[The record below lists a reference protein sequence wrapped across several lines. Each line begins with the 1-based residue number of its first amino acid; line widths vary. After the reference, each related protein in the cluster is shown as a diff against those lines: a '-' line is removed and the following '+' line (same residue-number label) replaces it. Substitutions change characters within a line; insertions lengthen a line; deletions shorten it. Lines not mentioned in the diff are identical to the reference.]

1 MIERLLAAEKALDQ
15 GMVDT
20 AGRLFA
26 QVAQAD
32 PRNAIALV
40 GLAKVALREDRIDD
54 ARELAEQ
61 ALAIDPDE
69 AAAQRLLREVYA
81 EIRPAP
87 EPRATHAPAPAP
99 APQETPTAAAT
110 QAADLATPE
119 PAASEPASPEPAS
132 RDLPV
137 ARERSLLARLR
148 RWLFGPRD
156 GA

>member
-1 MIERLLAAEKALDQ
+1 ML
-15 GMVDT
+15 DT

-54 ARELAEQ
+54 ARELVEQ

-81 EIRPAP
+81 EVRPAP
-87 EPRATHAPAPAP
+87 EPARAPAPPDLEPAAAP
-99 APQETPTAAAT
+99 PPMPTAAAE
-110 QAADLATPE
+110 QPSAPD
-119 PAASEPASPEPAS
+119 
-132 RDLPV
+132 RPV
-137 ARERSLLARLR
+137 ARDPSLLGSPASVALRTARLT
-148 RWLFGPRD
+148 
-156 GA
+156 A

>member
-15 GMVDT
+15 GMLDT
-20 AGRLFA
+20 AGRLFD

-81 EIRPAP
+81 EVRPAH
-87 EPRATHAPAPAP
+87 EPTPAPAP
-99 APQETPTAAAT
+99 IPAAPSEE
-110 QAADLATPE
+110 QAAFEPVALQRPPQ
-119 PAASEPASPEPAS
+119 PAAPELPA
-132 RDLPV
+132 
-137 ARERSLLARLR
+137 ARNLSLLARLR

-156 GA
+156 GP

>member
-15 GMVDT
+15 GMLDT
-20 AGRLFA
+20 AGRLYA

-81 EIRPAP
+81 EVRPAP
-87 EPRATHAPAPAP
+87 EPRAAPPPVAPEPPAPVVPAAPEAAPEAAPA
-99 APQETPTAAAT
+99 E
-110 QAADLATPE
+110 
-119 PAASEPASPEPAS
+119 
-132 RDLPV
+132 LPLV
-137 ARERSLLARLR
+137 RERSLLARLR

-156 GA
+156 GS

>member
-1 MIERLLAAEKALDQ
+1 MIERLLAAENALDH
-15 GMVDT
+15 GMLDT
-20 AGRLFA
+20 AGRLYA

-69 AAAQRLLREVYA
+69 AAAQRVLRESYA
-81 EIRPAP
+81 ELRPAP
-87 EPRATHAPAPAP
+87 DSRAA
-99 APQETPTAAAT
+99 
-110 QAADLATPE
+110 PE
-119 PAASEPASPEPAS
+119 PALGAVRQPLPTRSAEEQRAAADPQVGEPAAAEAARS
-132 RDLPV
+132 V
-137 ARERSLLARLR
+137 APLARNASLLARLR

-156 GA
+156 GS

>member
-20 AGRLFA
+20 AGRLYA

-40 GLAKVALREDRIDD
+40 GLAKVALREDRIED

-61 ALAIDPDE
+61 ALAIDPEE
-69 AAAQRLLREVYA
+69 AAALRLLREAYA
-81 EIRPAP
+81 ETRPAP
-87 EPRATHAPAPAP
+87 GAPPAPAP
-99 APQETPTAAAT
+99 APQPASAPQPAPAP
-110 QAADLATPE
+110 QPE
-119 PAASEPASPEPAS
+119 PTSTAPEEHAPH
-132 RDLPV
+132 RLTLPEGRV
-137 ARERSLLARLR
+137 ARERSFLARLR

-156 GA
+156 GS

>member
-1 MIERLLAAEKALDQ
+1 VIERLLAAEKALDQ
-15 GMVDT
+15 GMLDT
-20 AGRLFA
+20 AGRLFD

-54 ARELAEQ
+54 ARELVEQ

-81 EIRPAP
+81 EVRPAAGATPAEALPTPPAAAALVEPIAPEVPAAELPAPGIPAP
-87 EPRATHAPAPAP
+87 E
-99 APQETPTAAAT
+99 
-110 QAADLATPE
+110 E
-119 PAASEPASPEPAS
+119 PAAPG
-132 RDLPV
+132 
-137 ARERSLLARLR
+137 RSLLARLR

-156 GA
+156 G

>member
-1 MIERLLAAEKALDQ
+1 LIERLLAAEKALDQ

-81 EIRPAP
+81 EVRPAP
-87 EPRATHAPAPAP
+87 EPVPAPAALRPPGPEPAPAPAP
-99 APQETPTAAAT
+99 APMPQ
-110 QAADLATPE
+110 PE
-119 PAASEPASPEPAS
+119 PAAPAVTPT
-132 RDLPV
+132 
-137 ARERSLLARLR
+137 RERSLLARIG

-156 GA
+156 SS

>member
-20 AGRLFA
+20 AGRLYA

-81 EIRPAP
+81 GVRPAP
-87 EPRATHAPAPAP
+87 EPAL
-99 APQETPTAAAT
+99 APQPVAPDRAA
-110 QAADLATPE
+110 PE
-119 PAASEPASPEPAS
+119 M
-132 RDLPV
+132 PV
-137 ARERSLLARLR
+137 ARDRSLLARLR
-148 RWLFGPRD
+148 RWLFRPRD
-156 GA
+156 GS

>member
-15 GMVDT
+15 GMLDT
-20 AGRLFA
+20 AGRLYA

-69 AAAQRLLREVYA
+69 AAARRLLREVYA
-81 EIRPAP
+81 EMRPALD
-87 EPRATHAPAPAP
+87 ATAAPAPAP
-99 APQETPTAAAT
+99 TPVTPPEERAAT
-110 QAADLATPE
+110 E
-119 PAASEPASPEPAS
+119 PAALERSPQPAAPEALPA
-132 RDLPV
+132 RDL
-137 ARERSLLARLR
+137 SLLARLR
-148 RWLFGPRD
+148 RWLFGPRV
-156 GA
+156 GS

>member
-15 GMVDT
+15 GMLDT
-20 AGRLFA
+20 AGRLYA

-40 GLAKVALREDRIDD
+40 GLAKVALREDRIED

-61 ALAIDPDE
+61 ALVIDPDE
-69 AAAQRLLREVYA
+69 AAAQRLLREVLA
-81 EIRPAP
+81 EVRPAEPQPAPVLQPATVLQPTLASPP
-87 EPRATHAPAPAP
+87 EPAPAANEEP
-99 APQETPTAAAT
+99 APQEPVARA
-110 QAADLATPE
+110 E
-119 PAASEPASPEPAS
+119 
-132 RDLPV
+132 PV
-137 ARERSLLARLR
+137 ARETSLLARIR

>member
-15 GMVDT
+15 GMLDT
-20 AGRLFA
+20 AGRLFD

-32 PRNAIALV
+32 PRNAIAFV

-81 EIRPAP
+81 EVRPAP
-87 EPRATHAPAPAP
+87 EPKPALESRPA
-99 APQETPTAAAT
+99 TAA
-110 QAADLATPE
+110 PE
-119 PAASEPASPEPAS
+119 PAASEPRAPEPAAPEPAAPDVPA
-132 RDLPV
+132 REVRV
-137 ARERSLLARLR
+137 AREPSLLARLR

-156 GA
+156 DS

>member
-20 AGRLFA
+20 AGRLYA

-81 EIRPAP
+81 EMRPAP
-87 EPRATHAPAPAP
+87 EPRPALAPQPELSLTAPEEP
-99 APQETPTAAAT
+99 APQR
-110 QAADLATPE
+110 
-119 PAASEPASPEPAS
+119 PAAP
-132 RDLPV
+132 DMPV
-137 ARERSLLARLR
+137 VRERSILARLR
-148 RWLFGPRD
+148 RWLFGPR
-156 GA
+156 GGS

>member
-15 GMVDT
+15 GMLDT
-20 AGRLFA
+20 AGRLFD

-81 EIRPAP
+81 EVRPTPELKPALESRLAPAAPATAP
-87 EPRATHAPAPAP
+87 ELEPAA
-99 APQETPTAAAT
+99 
-110 QAADLATPE
+110 PE
-119 PAASEPASPEPAS
+119 PAAPGRAVPDVAAPEARRPREP
-132 RDLPV
+132 
-137 ARERSLLARLR
+137 SLLARLR

-156 GA
+156 GS

>member
-15 GMVDT
+15 GMLDT
-20 AGRLFA
+20 AGRLYA

-81 EIRPAP
+81 EMRPALD
-87 EPRATHAPAPAP
+87 ATAAPAPAP
-99 APQETPTAAAT
+99 TPATRTRGARLPPSRLPSSGLPSQLHRRRCPRETCRSWRDSVAGCSV
-110 QAADLATPE
+110 LATAPD
-119 PAASEPASPEPAS
+119 PAT
-132 RDLPV
+132 
-137 ARERSLLARLR
+137 
-148 RWLFGPRD
+148 
-156 GA
+156 

>member
-15 GMVDT
+15 GMLDT
-20 AGRLFA
+20 AGRLYA

-40 GLAKVALREDRIDD
+40 GLAKVALREDRIND

-81 EIRPAP
+81 EMRPAP
-87 EPRATHAPAPAP
+87 EPRPTLAPQEP
-99 APQETPTAAAT
+99 APQGPGA
-110 QAADLATPE
+110 PE
-119 PAASEPASPEPAS
+119 M
-132 RDLPV
+132 PV
-137 ARERSLLARLR
+137 ARDMSLIARLR
-148 RWLFGPRD
+148 RWLFRPRN
-156 GA
+156 GT

>member
-15 GMVDT
+15 GMLDQ
-20 AGRLFA
+20 AGRLFD

-61 ALAIDPDE
+61 ALAIDPGE

-81 EIRPAP
+81 EVRPAP
-87 EPRATHAPAPAP
+87 EPKPALESRPALAT
-99 APQETPTAAAT
+99 AT
-110 QAADLATPE
+110 TPE
-119 PAASEPASPEPAS
+119 PAAPEPAAQVPDVPAPEV
-132 RDLPV
+132 RV
-137 ARERSLLARLR
+137 ARDRSVFARLH
-148 RWLFGPRD
+148 RWLFGRRD
-156 GA
+156 GS

>member
-20 AGRLFA
+20 AGRLYA

-81 EIRPAP
+81 EVRPAP
-87 EPRATHAPAPAP
+87 EP
-99 APQETPTAAAT
+99 TPT
-110 QAADLATPE
+110 
-119 PAASEPASPEPAS
+119 PAALERPPQPA
-132 RDLPV
+132 
-137 ARERSLLARLR
+137 ARGVPIARNRSLLARLR
-148 RWLFGPRD
+148 RWLFGPR
-156 GA
+156 GGS

>member
-1 MIERLLAAEKALDQ
+1 MMIERLLAAEKALDQ
-15 GMVDT
+15 GMLDT
-20 AGRLFA
+20 AGRLYA

-61 ALAIDPDE
+61 ALALDPDE

-81 EIRPAP
+81 EVRPAP
-87 EPRATHAPAPAP
+87 EPAPPPSTEPTVAPLPTP
-99 APQETPTAAAT
+99 A
-110 QAADLATPE
+110 QAVPRE
-119 PAASEPASPEPAS
+119 PAVPEM
-132 RDLPV
+132 RV
-137 ARERSLLARLR
+137 ARRRSLWARFR
-148 RWLFGPRD
+148 GWLFGPRS

>member
-1 MIERLLAAEKALDQ
+1 VIERLLAAEKALDQ
-15 GMVDT
+15 GMLDT
-20 AGRLFA
+20 AGRLFD

-54 ARELAEQ
+54 AQELVEQ

-81 EIRPAP
+81 EVRPAAAGTPAEALPTPPATAAPEEPVAPEVLAAAIPAPERPAP
-87 EPRATHAPAPAP
+87 EAPAAP
-99 APQETPTAAAT
+99 G
-110 QAADLATPE
+110 
-119 PAASEPASPEPAS
+119 
-132 RDLPV
+132 
-137 ARERSLLARLR
+137 RSLLARLR

-156 GA
+156 GS